1 MNETRL
7 QMLRWI
13 PQLAGHKVLVIG
25 DLFLDEYV
33 IGQATRLSREAPI
46 PVLEFARRV
55 RLPGGAGNPAHSI
68 CALGGQATAIG
79 LIGRDDA
86 GELLLSELRRAGVDP
101 AGVIVDESRP
111 TTTKTRIMAE
121 APLRFPQQLARI
133 DRLDRT
139 PLSPAVEAEL
149 VTLTEALACG
159 ADAILVSDYQTG
171 VASEAVVRAAC
182 SSAKDH
188 AKLCAVDAQGSFPKY
203 VGFDLVKG
211 NRHEMEATLG
221 HPLLDE
227 EDYRLAGEGL
237 LDELDAQIVLITR
250 GADGISV
257 VARSEGY
264 CHLPAANRS
273 EVFDVTGAGDTVVA
287 TATLALV
294 AGADAVSAAR
304 LANYAA
310 GWVIRK
316 LGNAV
321 VTAKDLAWA
330 VNNW

>member
-1 MNETRL
+1 MNETAQ
-7 QMLRWI
+7 QMLQWI
-13 PQLAGHKVLVIG
+13 PHLAGHKVLVIG
-25 DLFLDEYV
+25 DLFLDEYT
-33 IGQATRLSREAPI
+33 IGQAARLSREAPI
-46 PVLEFARRV
+46 PVLEFARKV
-55 RLPGGAGNPAHSI
+55 HLPGGAGNPAHNI

-79 LIGRDDA
+79 LIGQDDA

-101 AGVIVDESRP
+101 AGVFVDESRP

-139 PLSPAVEAEL
+139 PMSPAVEAEL
-149 VTLTEALACG
+149 VTLTETLASC

-171 VASEAVVRAAC
+171 VASEAVVRAARD
-182 SSAKDH
+182 SAKAH
-188 AKLCAVDAQGSFPKY
+188 ARLCAVDAQGSFPKY

-221 HPLLDE
+221 RPLLDE
-227 EDYRLAGEGL
+227 EDYRLAGERL
-237 LDELDAQIVLITR
+237 LDALDAQIVLITR
-250 GADGISV
+250 GAEGISV

-264 CHLPAANRS
+264 CHLLAANRS

-294 AGADAVSAAR
+294 AGADAISAAR

-321 VTAKDLAWA
+321 VTAQDLTWA